1 MIDYIKFYVVN
12 ADCVFEV
19 VYKSGRSVKYHEI
32 DKLPQTARLFIRDH
46 EMKYQNGTN
55 NTIEFLWR

>member
-32 DKLPQTARLFIRDH
+32 DKLPRTARSFIRNH
-46 EMKYQNGTN
+46 ETKYQNRN
-55 NTIEFLWR
+55 INIDIIWM